1 MNKLDLIKA
10 VAEKTNSTLAE
21 STKAVNAFME
31 IVQETL
37 SHDEDVVL
45 TGFGTFKVA
54 SRAER
59 KSRNPQTGEEIIVPA
74 TKVPTFKAGKAL
86 KDSVK

>member
-1 MNKLDLIKA
+1 MNKAELVKA
-10 VAEKTNSTLAE
+10 LAEKCEMSQAE
-21 STKAVNAFME
+21 GGLVVNAFVE
-31 IVQETL
+31 VITEALKNGEEVA
-37 SHDEDVVL
+37 L

-54 SRAER
+54 QRSER
-59 KSRNPQTGEEIIVPA
+59 KSRNPQTGEEMIVPA